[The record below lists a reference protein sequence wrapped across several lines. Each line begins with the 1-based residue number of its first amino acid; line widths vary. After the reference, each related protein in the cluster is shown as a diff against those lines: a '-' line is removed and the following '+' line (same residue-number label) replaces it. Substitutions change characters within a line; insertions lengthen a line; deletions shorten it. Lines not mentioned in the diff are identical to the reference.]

1 MERRKGWGSCDALSD
16 AKLFHTELD
25 GSGTFMNAYLIAAA
39 ALAFVVG
46 LVHSVLGEI
55 MIFRRM
61 RKPGRVIP
69 TDGGAILLGSNVRI
83 LWASWHVLTVFGWG
97 MAAILV
103 WLSQPISGSADDAAI
118 VHVIGMSM
126 LIGSVLVLIAT
137 KGRHP
142 GWIGLLGVAVLVW
155 LGCGI

>member
-1 MERRKGWGSCDALSD
+1 
-16 AKLFHTELD
+16 
-25 GSGTFMNAYLIAAA
+25 MNTYFIAAA
-39 ALAFVVG
+39 VLAFVVG

-103 WLSQPISGSADDAAI
+103 WLSRPASGSADVA
-118 VHVIGMSM
+118 VIGHAIEMSM
-126 LIGSVLVLIAT
+126 LVGSALVLVAT
-137 KGRHP
+137 RGRHP
-142 GWIGLLGVAVLVW
+142 GWIGLLGVAALVW
-155 LGCGI
+155 LGRTM

>member
-1 MERRKGWGSCDALSD
+1 
-16 AKLFHTELD
+16 
-25 GSGTFMNAYLIAAA
+25 MNTYFIAAA
-39 ALAFVVG
+39 VLAFIVG

-69 TDGGAILLGSNVRI
+69 TDGGAILHGSNVRI

-103 WLSQPISGSADDAAI
+103 WRSQSDSRGVGDGVIDQAIAISMLAGSA
-118 VHVIGMSM
+118 
-126 LIGSVLVLIAT
+126 LVLIAT
-137 KGRHP
+137 KARHP
-142 GWIGLLGVAVLVW
+142 GWIGLLGVAALVW
-155 LGCGI
+155 LGRMS